1 MSTLLVA
8 PTRAEMRDHLVAT
21 RLAGSVATP
30 RENNLANFART
41 SRREPLYL
49 FGLRPAGRWSY
60 EDVLALM
67 AERCGVVPDPAY
79 VAGPDTIDPDRTLDR
94 LDAMADRIAAAATRR
109 ERVVVA
115 TGHPVGLR
123 PTHTAV
129 ARGLAAAGCELLTPA
144 GGWAHPDVPELG
156 EQSGTLDWVD
166 SVGVL
171 RSPYGALKHTHS
183 PLLMEAVLAA
193 LSDSGA
199 APPDLV
205 LADHGWAGAAGQAG
219 VDAVGFADCNDPALF
234 VGEAEGRVL
243 SCVPL
248 DDNVDPRHYQPL
260 TAYLLDRAGLGTPPS
275 ATEHFARR
283 LSTSRAD

>member
-1 MSTLLVA
+1 MTAVSSLCACTPHSVGGVTA
-8 PTRAEMRDHLVAT
+8 TTEIPTRDQLVTHLVYS
-21 RLAGSVATP
+21 RIAGDVATT
-30 RENNLANFART
+30 RQNNLENFGRM

-67 AERCGVVPDPAY
+67 AERCGVNADLGHAY
-79 VAGPDTIDPDRTLDR
+79 GQDTIDPDRTVDR
-94 LDAMADRIAAAATRR
+94 LDAMADRIRLAAQRQ
-109 ERVVVA
+109 ERVVVG

-129 ARGLAAAGCELLTPA
+129 AAGLAAAGCTLLTPA
-144 GGWAHPDVPELG
+144 AGWTHPDVPELG

-166 SVGVL
+166 GVGVL
-171 RSPYGALKHTHS
+171 RSPAGMLKHTHS
-183 PLLMEAVLAA
+183 PLPMQAA
-193 LSDSGA
+193 LGA
-199 APPDLV
+199 LDVPPDL
-205 LADHGWAGAAGQAG
+205 AIGDHGWAGAAGQAG

-248 DDNVDPRHYQPL
+248 DDNVDPRLYAPL
-260 TAYLLDRAGLGTPPS
+260 TAYLLDRAGLT
-275 ATEHFARR
+275 AAVR
-283 LSTSRAD
+283 